1 MQLTSSCALFHVSLL
16 ICSMCCRLAA
26 VKKAADAAGRRL
38 CFVGMSLNTYLEAAH
53 KEGMAPFDPKEL
65 IPVGELDN
73 HDPNKVMVITTGSQV
88 PIPRCLFFYLFVCF
102 LSLYNKDH
110 MALIDPEELI
120 SVGELANRSLNKV
133 KGITTGSQVM

>member
-1 MQLTSSCALFHVSLL
+1 MQLAGACALFHVSLL
-16 ICSMCCRLAA
+16 IWSMWCRLAA

-88 PIPRCLFFYLFVCF
+88 TLPPLLASLLHVIKLQTEYGLPLTLRSLFLC
-102 LSLYNKDH
+102 SIGH
-110 MALIDPEELI
+110 SMALI
-120 SVGELANRSLNKV
+120 RSWSSPQ
-133 KGITTGSQVM
+133 GHR